1 MNTSS
6 LVNVILLKNVYVN
19 LDRNILSFR
28 KNNTALLAMTIVN
41 ELSTLIPLYL
51 AVEVRSKVDVKFM
64 SFNIEP
70 TP

>member
-1 MNTSS
+1 
-6 LVNVILLKNVYVN
+6 
-19 LDRNILSFR
+19 
-28 KNNTALLAMTIVN
+28 MTIVN

-64 SFNIEP
+64 PFNIEP